1 MIHCSSSEDINN
13 VNRQTNVNTQGTDST
28 PNSNMQRNT
37 HTQTVSPLDRARE
50 CNVNVQTNT
59 NSKMT
64 PPITDNPRNPHIV
77 ELEEDVDS
85 DDTITQKDIKQINFD
100 IAGWLRSQH

>member
-1 MIHCSSSEDINN
+1 MDMLGLLFAGPKNESSGRDVCSSD
-13 VNRQTNVNTQGTDST
+13 
-28 PNSNMQRNT
+28 
-37 HTQTVSPLDRARE
+37 L
-50 CNVNVQTNT
+50 
-59 NSKMT
+59 
-64 PPITDNPRNPHIV
+64 NPHIV